1 MLYYIYIFLIS
12 IIYCTYRQDAYHI
25 FDFLN
30 NKELISIYLYQ
41 NKNNIKQCSITDGP
55 NCFFISKNNLDKSYS
70 SLQQLYDYYDNN
82 QVIKNKEEKYMI
94 KDFEAINNLYINF
107 ESYDVITLN
116 SQNPIY
122 VEPEKILK
130 NKNGFVI
137 LYVDGKILLKNDKEN
152 FFPNNFFYPSNTY
165 GIVMDDE
172 VKIGMNKIFSFN
184 SLYARCH
191 EKNNK
196 VNIIGFE
203 NNKEIYNIIENI
215 KCDKKSD
222 WVQII
227 GKPNIGINYFVIRGK
242 IEIDNISLTQRIF
255 ENEHLSKIK
264 NHYSSNPKLKNIKKI
279 VENQFAQQLKKLKEK
294 YLKNDDKKINKEN
307 NEELNNDDL

>member
-1 MLYYIYIFLIS
+1 MLYYLCIFLIS

-55 NCFFISKNNLDKSYS
+55 NCFFISKNNLNKSYS

-152 FFPNNFFYPSNTY
+152 FFPNKFFFPSNTY
-165 GIVMDDE
+165 GIVMDNE
-172 VKIGMNKIFSFN
+172 VKIGMNKIFSSFQIN
-184 SLYARCH
+184 SFFLLILM
-191 EKNNK
+191 
-196 VNIIGFE
+196 V
-203 NNKEIYNIIENI
+203 
-215 KCDKKSD
+215 
-222 WVQII
+222 
-227 GKPNIGINYFVIRGK
+227 
-242 IEIDNISLTQRIF
+242 L
-255 ENEHLSKIK
+255 
-264 NHYSSNPKLKNIKKI
+264 
-279 VENQFAQQLKKLKEK
+279 
-294 YLKNDDKKINKEN
+294 
-307 NEELNNDDL
+307 